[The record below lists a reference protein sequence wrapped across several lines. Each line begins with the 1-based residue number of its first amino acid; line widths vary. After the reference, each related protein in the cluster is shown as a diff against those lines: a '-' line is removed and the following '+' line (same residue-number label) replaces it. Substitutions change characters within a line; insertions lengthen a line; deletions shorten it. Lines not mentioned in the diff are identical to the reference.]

1 MEKMTIEQL
10 RNRPYKIPNNI
21 LRKGDNPKLSKH
33 TTIEDLKK
41 YWEMH
46 LNLIPSNISGY
57 ETCASKSEGCSEA
70 CLHTSGNPVFM
81 SQKNLGRLNRTLF
94 YSKAFAIMEFS
105 KDANNFV
112 SIFES

>member
-33 TTIEDLKK
+33 IKIEDLKK

-46 LNLIPSNISGY
+46 LNFNS
-57 ETCASKSEGCSEA
+57 
-70 CLHTSGNPVFM
+70 
-81 SQKNLGRLNRTLF
+81 LF
-94 YSKAFAIMEFS
+94 YFWFS
-105 KDANNFV
+105 
-112 SIFES
+112 SLRQ